1 MFKSLSVHNFNQ
13 LFVCLLTWDNEEKQT
28 NKNKYLRGTMRT
40 FLFLSLLSALCP
52 AAQSPIVNRGVWL
65 QISWKKRTLERLLE
79 HSFGKGWNQKKGRK
93 QGWGKP
99 CPCQFGIKNIFFH
112 LESSCFKIRFPQM
125 HFLRTFVSLMG
136 NNVWLNV
143 LQVPNCCWP
152 YGQKANVTD
161 IAK

>member
-1 MFKSLSVHNFNQ
+1 MKKNIKEIVGAQLWKSVESKKGKEAGMGEALSVAI
-13 LFVCLLTWDNEEKQT
+13 W
-28 NKNKYLRGTMRT
+28 NKKISKY
-40 FLFLSLLSALCP
+40 
-52 AAQSPIVNRGVWL
+52 
-65 QISWKKRTLERLLE
+65 
-79 HSFGKGWNQKKGRK
+79 
-93 QGWGKP
+93 
-99 CPCQFGIKNIFFH
+99 FFH
-112 LESSCFKIRFPQM
+112 LESCCFKIRFPQM